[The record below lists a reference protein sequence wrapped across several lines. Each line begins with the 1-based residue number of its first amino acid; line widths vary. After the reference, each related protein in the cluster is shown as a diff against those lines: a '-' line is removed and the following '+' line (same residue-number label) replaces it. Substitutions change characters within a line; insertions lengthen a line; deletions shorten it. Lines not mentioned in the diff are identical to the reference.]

1 MEARLMTKWIR
12 WWGLGAFVVFA
23 AIVGCV
29 WIFFVD
35 GWVKGA
41 IESAGTKAV
50 GAKVEVDAADLSLF
64 PAGLSLTGL
73 QVTNP
78 KKPMTNAV
86 EVATVTMSLDGLNL
100 FRRKVIVEEMTVEGV
115 RLDTPRT
122 TSGAVQPVSDVSP
135 EEETGMFSLALPAL
149 EVPDVKN
156 ILENEDLETIR
167 LIEALKLDLQREQEA
182 WESRLK
188 NLPGK
193 AQLAQYE
200 ERVKNLKK
208 AGKGGLEGLLG
219 GVGEVQALKQD
230 IEQEIES
237 LTGAKKEFENTV
249 ALLRTRLKQIQTA
262 PQRDIQH
269 LKTKYNLSP
278 QGLANM
284 SQTLLGPQIG
294 SWVHQGAFWYERA
307 KPLLEGARTV
317 GGEDGPQVHKP
328 LRGKGL
334 DVHFKEAHPL
344 PDFLI
349 RLTKV
354 SVDLDLGEVA
364 GTIHNITTDQP
375 TLGQPTTFAFSGDR
389 LKGVQSVAL
398 EGTLNHVEP
407 GDSKDQ
413 LTVQAKGY
421 ELTDVALSKD
431 AKWPVTL
438 TSGMSDINVN
448 TELQG
453 QALTVH
459 GAGNLRGLHLSAGRE
474 DDPNPLT
481 NALSSAVTGISQLS
495 IQADVTGTLEQPAV
509 TISSDLDRILQD
521 AAGKMVNELAAKFG
535 AELQTA
541 ISAKIAEPMQQ
552 LKNNLSGFERIAGEL
567 TERVTQHNDVLK
579 SLLEKSLPNKGL
591 KDLPGGFKLPF

>member
-1 MEARLMTKWIR
+1 MAKWIR

-41 IESAGTKAV
+41 IEGAGTKAV
-50 GAKVEVDAADLSLF
+50 GAKVELDAADLSLF
-64 PAGLSLTGL
+64 PAGLSLTRL

-78 KKPMTNAV
+78 KTPMTNAV
-86 EVATVTMSLDGLNL
+86 EVGRVTMSLDGLNL
-100 FRRKVIVEEMTVEGV
+100 LRRKVIVEEMTVEGV

-122 TSGAVQPVSDVSP
+122 TSGAVQPVSDMSP
-135 EEETGMFSLALPAL
+135 EEESGMFALALPAL

-156 ILENEDLETIR
+156 ILEKEDLETLR
-167 LIEALKLDLQREQEA
+167 MIETLKEDMQREKEA
-182 WESRLK
+182 WKTRLEK
-188 NLPGK
+188 LPGK

-208 AGKGGLEGLLG
+208 AGKGGLDGLLG

-230 IEQEIES
+230 IEQEIQS

-249 ALLRTRLKQIQTA
+249 ASLRTRFKQIQTA

-269 LKTKYNLSP
+269 LKAKYHLSP

-294 SWVHQGAFWYERA
+294 WWVHQGATWYERA
-307 KPLLEGARTV
+307 KPLLEGART
-317 GGEDGPQVHKP
+317 GEGEDGPQVHKP

-349 RLTKV
+349 RSTKV
-354 SVDLDLGEVA
+354 SADLNFGGLA
-364 GTIHNITTDQP
+364 GTVHNITTDQP
-375 TLGQPTTFAFSGDR
+375 TLGQPTTFDFSGDR
-389 LKGVQSVAL
+389 LKGVQSVTL
-398 EGTLNHVEP
+398 EGALNHVEP
-407 GDSKDQ
+407 ADSKDQ
-413 LTVQAKGY
+413 FTVQAKGY
-421 ELTDVALSKD
+421 ELTNVALSKD

-438 TSGMSDINVN
+438 TSGVGDINVN
-448 TELQG
+448 TELKG

-459 GAGNLRGLHLSAGRE
+459 GAGILRAIHLTAGRG
-474 DDPNPLT
+474 DDSNPLT
-481 NALSSAVTGISQLS
+481 KALSSAVTDISQLS
-495 IQADVTGTLEQPAV
+495 IQADVTGTLDQPDV
-509 TISSDLDRILQD
+509 TVSSDLDRILQD

-552 LKNNLSGFERIAGEL
+552 LKNELSGFERIAGEL
-567 TERVTQHNDVLK
+567 TERVTQHHDVLS
-579 SLLEKSLPNKGL
+579 SLLEKNLPTKGL

>member
-41 IESAGTKAV
+41 IEGAGTKAV

-64 PAGLSLTGL
+64 PAGLSLTKL

-78 KKPMTNAV
+78 KTPMTNAV
-86 EVATVTMSLDGLNL
+86 EVARVTMSLDGLNL

-135 EEETGMFSLALPAL
+135 EEESGMFSLALPAL
-149 EVPDVKN
+149 EVPDVKS
-156 ILENEDLETIR
+156 ILEKEDLETIR
-167 LIEALKLDLQREQEA
+167 LIEALKADMQREQEA

-188 NLPGK
+188 KLPGK

-200 ERVKNLKK
+200 ERVRNLKK

-249 ALLRTRLKQIQTA
+249 ALLRTRFKQIQTA
-262 PQRDIQH
+262 PERDIQH
-269 LKTKYNLSP
+269 LKAKYNLSP

-294 SWVHQGAFWYERA
+294 SWVHQGAAWYERA

-317 GGEDGPQVHKP
+317 VGEDGPQVHKP

-354 SVDLDLGEVA
+354 SVELDLGGLA
-364 GTIHNITTDQP
+364 GTVHNITTDQP

-389 LKGVQSVAL
+389 LKGVQSVSL
-398 EGTLNHVEP
+398 EGALNHVEP
-407 GDSKDQ
+407 ADSKDQ
-413 LTVQAKGY
+413 FRVQAKGY
-421 ELTDVALSKD
+421 KLTNLALSKD
-431 AKWPVTL
+431 TKWPVTL

-448 TELQG
+448 TELKG
-453 QALTVH
+453 QALMVH

-481 NALSSAVTGISQLS
+481 KALSSAVTGISQLS
-495 IQADVTGTLEQPAV
+495 IQADVTGTLEQPDV

-521 AAGKMVNELAAKFG
+521 AAGKMVHELAAKFG
-535 AELQTA
+535 SELQTA

-567 TERVTQHNDVLK
+567 TERVTRHNDVLK
-579 SLLEKSLPNKGL
+579 SLLGKGLPKKGL
-591 KDLPGGFKLPF
+591 KDLPGGLKLPF

>member
-1 MEARLMTKWIR
+1 MTKWIR

-23 AIVGCV
+23 AIVGGV
-29 WIFFVD
+29 WILFVD
-35 GWVKGA
+35 EWVKGA

-78 KKPMTNAV
+78 KMPMTNAV
-86 EVATVTMSLDGLNL
+86 EVATVTMNLDGLNL

-135 EEETGMFSLALPAL
+135 EEESGMFSLALPAL
-149 EVPDVKN
+149 EVPDVKK
-156 ILENEDLETIR
+156 ILENEDLETLR
-167 LIEALKLDLQREQEA
+167 LIEALKGDMQREQEA

-249 ALLRTRLKQIQTA
+249 ALLRARLKQIQTA

-269 LKTKYNLSP
+269 LKAKYNLSP
-278 QGLANM
+278 QGLANL
-284 SQTLLGPQIG
+284 SQMLLGPQIG
-294 SWVHQGAFWYERA
+294 SWVHQGAFWYARA

-317 GGEDGPQVHKP
+317 GEDGPQVDKP

-334 DVHFKEAHPL
+334 DVHFKEANPL

-354 SVDLDLGEVA
+354 SIDLDLGELA
-364 GTIHNITTDQP
+364 GTVRNITTDQP

-407 GDSKDQ
+407 ADSKDQ
-413 LTVQAKGY
+413 FTVQAKGY
-421 ELTDVALSKD
+421 ELTDLALSKD

-448 TELQG
+448 TELKG

-481 NALSSAVTGISQLS
+481 QALSSAVTGISQLS
-495 IQADVTGTLEQPAV
+495 IQADVTGTLEQPDV

-567 TERVTQHNDVLK
+567 TERVTQHHDVLK
-579 SLLEKSLPNKGL
+579 SLLEKGLPNKGL